1 MERTALS
8 EWMLENGYSTSK
20 FRDLV
25 QEKMGIKRLSI
36 YTVDAW
42 RAGERTPNPKAMAV
56 IMELTGLTEQALAAR
71 EKTNG

>member
-25 QEKMGIKRLSI
+25 LERMGVKHLSI

-42 RAGERTPNPKAMAV
+42 RAGERTPNPRAMAV
-56 IMELTGLTEQALAAR
+56 IMEITGLTHDRLIAR